1 MLHLSPILKQNLA
14 QMHRSFKLGSSALNM
29 HKNEHLLSS
38 SVMNCGC
45 KTHETDPEGIL
56 STMNPAHSH
65 QSCFC
70 KIHLNSPVMQE
81 QEFGF
86 VEHVHIEFFV
96 GLSFFFG
103 DFLFTVCSSVV
114 NLGQQVPCPAAG
126 IVSFQYL

>member
-1 MLHLSPILKQNLA
+1 
-14 QMHRSFKLGSSALNM
+14 
-29 HKNEHLLSS
+29 
-38 SVMNCGC
+38 
-45 KTHETDPEGIL
+45 
-56 STMNPAHSH
+56 
-65 QSCFC
+65 
-70 KIHLNSPVMQE
+70 MQE

>member
-1 MLHLSPILKQNLA
+1 
-14 QMHRSFKLGSSALNM
+14 
-29 HKNEHLLSS
+29 
-38 SVMNCGC
+38 
-45 KTHETDPEGIL
+45 
-56 STMNPAHSH
+56 
-65 QSCFC
+65 
-70 KIHLNSPVMQE
+70 MQE

-126 IVSFQYL
+126 IVSFQYLWKVCWSFSCDRPVVPYTV